1 MKKIIFVL
9 FIILINRNILF
20 SQVAINMDGTTPNNS
35 AMLDIKSNN
44 KGLLPPR
51 MTRAEINAI
60 VGPANGLIV
69 YCTDC
74 GTGGTGALSMF
85 MAGFW
90 FSLSAT
96 NMDLI
101 VSTTTLSS
109 ITSSTAISGG
119 TIVSNGSSTV
129 TARGVCWNTAQ
140 NPTIT
145 NSKTN
150 EGSGAGTFTSS
161 LTGCLPGTTYYVRAY
176 ATTSFGT
183 VYGNELTLQLNPLQ
197 NNYFQYFR
205 YNDMA
210 TSGSY
215 SYQTVAPDDKTIVD
229 VQGAFTIPY
238 ATWSPLTNLTFQYE
252 ISKRDQSSTITK
264 VEILNGSTVLGINWD
279 GNTTGSISLPKTPT
293 SSYTS
298 LTIKVTDNYS
308 TETSL
313 VLNTNFV
320 PTLGVTVS
328 NVRITTSY
336 MGPALITSEGT
347 GTSTDPYLIERTGI
361 DVSAHLSWTMTKNN
375 DINVTNIKFSGTP
388 TITNLIGVSLT
399 TEDYSPVVFPNSDA
413 ATIYRIGVSAKG
425 NVANTFSSV
434 AYSANYQLRDKIYC
448 GFLPTVDFAPTQAQI
463 FSLQESGLKTSK
475 YFSPSSYPDFTQ
487 AGVTL
492 TNTSGGS
499 AFFAWAVPTYSN
511 DPTPPSY
518 SKSAW
523 IFALGSWYQMVNDL
537 DTSTYYVKTSG
548 PNPTWYWVCI
558 YKASC
563 APNNY
568 VKAILGN

>member
-1 MKKIIFVL
+1 MKRLL
-9 FIILINRNILF
+9 FIIFILLINRYLLF
-20 SQVAINMDGTTPNNS
+20 SQVAINIDGSSANNS
-35 AMLDIKSNN
+35 AILDLKSNN
-44 KGLLPPR
+44 KGFLPPR
-51 MTRAEINAI
+51 MTRTELNAI
-60 VGPANGLIV
+60 ASPANGLIV

-74 GTGGTGALSMF
+74 GTGGTGTLSMF

-101 VSTTTLSS
+101 VTTTQLSS
-109 ITSSTAISGG
+109 ITSSTALCGG
-119 TIVSNGSSTV
+119 NVVSNGSASV
-129 TARGVCWNTAQ
+129 TARGVCWNTAK
-140 NPTIT
+140 NPTIA
-145 NSKTN
+145 NSKTSDG
-150 EGSGAGTFTSS
+150 EGNGIFTSS

-176 ATTSFGT
+176 ATTSYGT
-183 VYGNELTLQLNPLQ
+183 EYGNELVLQLNSSQSP
-197 NNYFQYFR
+197 YFNYFR
-205 YNDMA
+205 YYDTA

-215 SYQTVAPDDKTIVD
+215 SFQTEASDTKNIVD
-229 VQGAFTIPY
+229 VLGTVTLPY
-238 ATWSPLTNLTFQYE
+238 AIWSPLDDFTFKYD
-252 ISKRDQSSTITK
+252 ITKRDEASTITK

-279 GNTTGSISLPKTPT
+279 GNTTGSITLPKTPT
-293 SSYTS
+293 SLYSS
-298 LTIKVTDNYS
+298 LTVKVTDSFS

-313 VLNTNFV
+313 LLNTNFV

-328 NVRITTSY
+328 NVRIATSY
-336 MGPALITSEGT
+336 MGTALITSEGT
-347 GTSTDPYLIERTGI
+347 GTTADPYLIERTGM
-361 DVSAHLSWTMTKNN
+361 DLTYHLSWTMTKNN
-375 DINVTNIKFSGTP
+375 DINVTNINFSGTP
-388 TITNLIGVSLT
+388 ILTNLTGVSLT
-399 TEDYSPVVFPNSDA
+399 SQDYSPVIFLNSDA
-413 ATIYRIGVSAKG
+413 TSICRIGISAKG
-425 NVANTFSSV
+425 NVSNIFSSV

-448 GFLPTVDFAPTQAQI
+448 GFLPSADFAPTQAQI

-475 YFSPSSYPDFTQ
+475 YFSSTSYPDFTQ

-492 TNTSGGS
+492 TNNSGGS
-499 AFFAWAVPTYSN
+499 AFFAWAIPTYSN
-511 DPTPPSY
+511 NPTPPSY

-537 DTSTYYVKTSG
+537 DTSTYYVKTSA